1 MLKKSNFD
9 VLQDIVFAAG
19 EAIMNYHRSSSIN
32 VIMKD
37 DDSPVTK
44 ADTESN
50 DIISKGL
57 HDYFPEIPIISEES
71 INLTPFEER
80 KDWTSFW
87 LVDPLDGTKEFIN
100 GSNEFVTMI
109 ALIKRNKPILGLI
122 YQPATQQGV
131 YAEKGYGCFSFQG
144 LEKRIKI
151 TTSFE
156 ESSNELRSLI
166 SKHHA
171 SREGLFIKNRFPNY
185 KHQFIGMGSGLKF
198 STIALGHSDIYLRL
212 GQTYEWDTAAG
223 QIILEESNFDMVG
236 LENNTPIFYNK
247 KDLKNNGFICY
258 PKVLKS

>member
-1 MLKKSNFD
+1 MLNKSNFD
-9 VLQDIVFAAG
+9 VLQGIVFTAG
-19 EAIMNYHRSSSIN
+19 EAIMKYHRSSSIN
-32 VIMKD
+32 VTIKND
-37 DDSPVTK
+37 DTPVTK
-44 ADTESN
+44 ADIKSN

-57 HDYFPEIPIISEES
+57 YDNFPEIPIISEES

-80 KDWTSFW
+80 KNWISFW

-109 ALIKRNKPILGLI
+109 ALIKKNKPVLGLI
-122 YQPATQQGV
+122 YQPTTQQGV

-151 TTSFE
+151 NTSFE
-156 ESSNELRSLI
+156 KSGDELRSLI
-166 SKHHA
+166 SKNHA
-171 SREGLFIKNRFPNY
+171 SKEESFIKSRFPNHN
-185 KHQFIGMGSGLKF
+185 HQFNAMGSGLKF
-198 STIALGHSDIYLRL
+198 ITIALGYSDIYLRL

-223 QIILEESNFDMVG
+223 QIILEESNFNMVG
-236 LENNTPIFYNK
+236 LENNTPIVYNK